1 VPAGQVPA
9 GQVPAGQVPAGQ
21 VPAGQVPA
29 GQVPAGQVPAGQV
42 HGGQPPAPGPRSSF
56 LRDLRIVW
64 AEHDFRRLFSTRLIS
79 QTGDGLFTAGLGGY
93 VFFNSTNFPNPV
105 SGAAAFAVL
114 YLPYSLIGP
123 FAGVFIDR
131 WSRRQILVRAAL
143 LRSVFVVITAGLVAS
158 GKLGIPLYVG
168 VLAVLGVNRF
178 FLSALSAALPHVVAE
193 DKLVMANSVS
203 PTAGGIMAAIGGIAG
218 LGVHVALHGGRGEY
232 AATLLAAGCCYV
244 AAGLVSATM
253 ARDLLGPHRSDLER
267 VPGQI
272 MAELAAVAAGLAAGA
287 RYILR
292 RRGPSSSLA
301 ATGGNRFL
309 YGILFLMS
317 ILLYRNYF
325 YRGESANKALAHF
338 AVLTAVAAIGYAA
351 AAFVTPVA
359 TRRLTKPAWITALL
373 VLGAVVTGALGTAFT
388 QISFLVI
395 AFCLGLA
402 GQGIAICAT
411 TILQEQVGD
420 DYRGRAFSFYDMTF
434 NVLFVAGAGLSALLM
449 PMTGKSATLIVVVA
463 IGYAVSAVGYWLLI
477 RSA

>member
-1 VPAGQVPA
+1 MDE
-9 GQVPAGQVPAGQ
+9 
-21 VPAGQVPA
+21 
-29 GQVPAGQVPAGQV
+29 
-42 HGGQPPAPGPRSSF
+42 PPAQRPPSF
-56 LRDLRIVW
+56 LRDLRDVW
-64 AEHDFRRLFSTRLIS
+64 AEHGFRRLFSTRLVS

-131 WSRRQILVRAAL
+131 WSRRQILVWSAL
-143 LRSVFVVITAGLVAS
+143 LRSVFVVVTAGLVAS
-158 GKLGIPLYVG
+158 GRLGVPLYVG

-178 FLSALSAALPHVVAE
+178 FLSALSAALPHVVPA

-203 PTAGGIMAAIGGIAG
+203 PTAGGIMAAIGGLAG

-253 ARDLLGPHRSDLER
+253 ARDLLGPRQAGGER
-267 VPGQI
+267 APSRI
-272 MAELAAVAAGLAAGA
+272 MTELAVVAASLAAGA
-287 RYILR
+287 RYVFQ
-292 RRGPSSSLA
+292 RRGAASVLA
-301 ATGGNRFL
+301 ATAANRLF

-325 YRGESANKALAHF
+325 YRAESANKALSHF
-338 AVLTAVAAIGYAA
+338 AVLTLAAAIGYGAS
-351 AAFVTPVA
+351 AFVTPLA
-359 TRRLTKPAWITALL
+359 TRKLGKPAWITTLLALA
-373 VLGAVVTGALGTAFT
+373 AVVTGAAGFSFT
-388 QISFLVI
+388 QAGFLII

-402 GQGIAICAT
+402 GQGVAICAA

-434 NVLFVAGAGLSALLM
+434 NVLFVAGAGISAAVM
-449 PMTGKSATLIVVVA
+449 PMTGKSAELIAVVA
-463 IGYAVSAVGYWLLI
+463 IGYAVSAVGYRALVG
-477 RSA
+477 RSPAAA